1 MSTDLGV
8 RASGTGLLTTE
19 QAAEF
24 LGITPRFL
32 EVRRMRG
39 GGPRYVNISKRAVR
53 YSLTDLQA
61 WIAARTVGSTSE
73 VSIHREKHEQ

>member
-24 LGITPRFL
+24 LGLTPRFL
-32 EVRRMRG
+32 EARRMRG

-73 VSIHREKHEQ
+73 VSIHTVSSSH